1 MAERKGINSLPL
13 DSPKLDFDKIP
24 KLDDF
29 LSDISA
35 NRSQFLNKK
44 EDIPKLVL
52 VINQVD
58 PTRSS
63 QSSNGSVSKN
73 IF

>member
-24 KLDDF
+24 KLQDF
-29 LSDISA
+29 LADDT
-35 NRSQFLNKK
+35 RSQFFNKN
-44 EDIPKLVL
+44 EDSPQLVL
-52 VINQVD
+52 VINKPD

-63 QSSNGSVSKN
+63 HSCNGTIKKN

>member
-13 DSPKLDFDKIP
+13 DSPKQDFDKIP

-29 LSDISA
+29 LADVTA
-35 NRSQFLNKK
+35 ARSQFFNKK
-44 EDIPKLVL
+44 EDSPQLVL
-52 VINQVD
+52 VINQAD

-63 QSSNGSVSKN
+63 HSSHGTVTKN